1 MHFKE
6 HETLVEGP
14 LNSLQQS
21 FMTFARPRRN
31 IANDSRYAF
40 TALARGAWD
49 GHWEDRNRG
58 FAGRDGS
65 GFGGGGDKRRGR
77 NRRRGQTDSR
87 FDPRYDNASYYG
99 DDQSMSTGV
108 PMPNFAPLPDYGGD
122 DMSSVGGTDA
132 GSVSGSIYT
141 TGSQAQWSRHGG
153 YYSDVRSQ
161 ADSRY

>member
-1 MHFKE
+1 
-6 HETLVEGP
+6 
-14 LNSLQQS
+14 
-21 FMTFARPRRN
+21 MTFARPRRN

-49 GHWEDRNRG
+49 GHWEDRNRRYG
-58 FAGRDGS
+58 GSAPGLVGGAGG
-65 GFGGGGDKRRGR
+65 RRGGR
-77 NRRRGQTDSR
+77 NRRGGQADSR
-87 FDPRYDNASYYG
+87 FDPRYDNSSYYG

-108 PMPNFAPLPDYGGD
+108 PMPNFAPLPDYAVD
-122 DMSSVGGTDA
+122 DMSSVGGGDG

-141 TGSQAQWSRHGG
+141 TGSQSQWSRHGG